1 MKLLLNRIIKKDSNH
16 FNALRALGD
25 IYFKQN
31 KIEKSYKTLNL
42 AKKINEEDS
51 ILLNILGVIEM
62 KKSKYRNAEINFL
75 KSIKNNKDYI
85 SAQNN
90 LALLYQKI
98 GKIDNSYEILK
109 NLLIKLPMDKNILNN
124 FGSVLIDLD
133 QYDKGIKYLNKA
145 IKIDST
151 QSAYFSNLGRAFFL

>member
-1 MKLLLNRIIKKDSNH
+1 M
-16 FNALRALGD
+16 RALGD
-25 IYFKQN
+25 IHFKQN
-31 KIEKSYKTLNL
+31 KIEKSYKALNL

-51 ILLNILGVIEM
+51 ILLNIIGAIEM
-62 KKSKYRNAEINFL
+62 KKSKYKSAEINFL

-85 SAQNN
+85 SARNN

-109 NLLIKLPMDKNILNN
+109 NLLIKLPKDKNILNN

-151 QSAYFSNLGRAFFL
+151 QSAYFSTLVMLFSFII